1 MTTMSDLAR
10 WLHRNVTAIAAD
22 EGFDVCF
29 SEIAEIRRDIE
40 RVIDTPRPP
49 HRFGPCPEMVDEGH
63 DEACELAH
71 PHMCDTTLR
80 GHQRA
85 TEVKC
90 EACGVTQQVEGLFER
105 QAEFAGGCSYTLED
119 LADTILPIFR
129 EDVPLRTMQHWHV
142 TGKLNPTGWTADA
155 QPKFLLDDIRG
166 LRQRT
171 CEIEGCSRPH
181 HAKGLCDMHRK
192 RRARRDSA

>member
-63 DEACELAH
+63 DDGCTEPKH
-71 PHMCDTTLR
+71 PHQCDTELR
-80 GHQRA
+80 GHRRA

-90 EACGVTQQVEGLFER
+90 DICGTVHPTEGLFER
-105 QAEFAGGCSYTLED
+105 QAQFAGGNSYTLAE
-119 LADTILPIFR
+119 LSGTILPALGEYI
-129 EDVPLRTMQHWHV
+129 PARTMQHWAA
-142 TGKLNPTGWTADA
+142 TGKINPTGWTDEGN
-155 QPKFLLDDIRG
+155 PPIPTPRYLLDDIRALWEAAMSEDKG
-166 LRQRT
+166 
-171 CEIEGCSRPH
+171 SK
-181 HAKGLCDMHRK
+181 AKGK
-192 RRARRDSA
+192 R

>member
-63 DEACELAH
+63 DESCKEPKH
-71 PHMCDTTLR
+71 PHQCDRELR
-80 GHQRA
+80 GHARA

-90 EACGVTQQVEGLFER
+90 EACGATVAIEGLFER
-105 QAEFAGGCSYTLED
+105 QAEFAGGNSYTLAE
-119 LADTILPIFR
+119 LNLTILPALR
-129 EDVPLRTMQHWHV
+129 EYVPLRTMQHWAA
-142 TGKLNPTGWTADA
+142 TGKLVPTGYNDKAD
-155 QPKFLLDDIRG
+155 PKFLLDDVRA
-166 LRQRT
+166 LRDARPQANPTGATAHKQR
-171 CEIEGCSRPH
+171 
-181 HAKGLCDMHRK
+181 A
-192 RRARRDSA
+192 